1 MSDFYLNVPQKL
13 PQCSDEVMTDVILGL
28 VNSYIFFYVF
38 SSLMIDLAELEKEQK
53 VDEVKALRL
62 TSFLKTIKYGVSNC
76 AMRTAEEDRGSR
88 RVQGLCCLFKSS
100 VSHVSSS
107 LCPQWFMLED
117 VASGKLHLRLE
128 WLSPLST
135 PEKLDEVRKL
145 WFLRRVLLETSEYF
159 SAKTKLSLTILV
171 FFPSSVSGADEHQS
185 SAWSSQRRPVFG
197 AARCFPG
204 LCQEPACKSCP
215 ISQHAPAQTLL
226 YQSGQVKGILKLYAA
241 RENDDVDVKIVL
253 FPGGEQLAVEMT
265 KCLSNLFVNQ
275 CFSGYQKL
283 PKTSPSTSPK
293 LKVKK
298 CKKGTRYLS

>member
-1 MSDFYLNVPQKL
+1 MPQS
-13 PQCSDEVMTDVILGL
+13 SDELMTDVILGL
-28 VNSYIFFYVF
+28 VNSHIFFNVF

-76 AMRTAEEDRGSR
+76 AMRTAEEDRGFR

-145 WFLRRVLLETSEYF
+145 WFLRRVLLETSEHF

-171 FFPSSVSGADEHQS
+171 FLLPPSQALTSIRAVRGQANDGLSSALLVVFLDSARNLPVSLVQFPSMRLHRHFYTRV
-185 SAWSSQRRPVFG
+185 VN
-197 AARCFPG
+197 
-204 LCQEPACKSCP
+204 
-215 ISQHAPAQTLL
+215 
-226 YQSGQVKGILKLYAA
+226 LKEY
-241 RENDDVDVKIVL
+241 
-253 FPGGEQLAVEMT
+253 
-265 KCLSNLFVNQ
+265 
-275 CFSGYQKL
+275 
-283 PKTSPSTSPK
+283 
-293 LKVKK
+293 
-298 CKKGTRYLS
+298 